1 MQVHGELS
9 DVRDA
14 LSSIVQQG
22 TGNRA
27 GAVVAPGRRGSDRSA
42 GSSSEDRRRSS
53 MDGSDSG
60 RGGNGNGV
68 LGSPLGVGGGSATGS
83 NKMEKR
89 ILGQATVAD
98 IAKGSALDLEQQHWL
113 SSQYSRND
121 ADSSTASTSSST
133 AGGAGSAG
141 AKSSTAAGRMSRV
154 ASLSAPLGRLIR
166 GSSGSSLTKNGN
178 GSGNSAALSA
188 DAAVFWFER
197 GSSEDDEV
205 VSSTTTAA
213 VARNSSGGGGSSSAS
228 GPLILGPFNAHQMLA
243 AYRAGYLKGPNCV
256 VHQASA
262 EAAGAAAAPSASPL
276 PPPPPSSSEKPQ
288 LWKAAKDVLS
298 VVQYAVNA
306 AGDEAGLLW
315 ADQPLPIDGP
325 AADFRLWD
333 FNLWA
338 VPTRYLDRLVLEM
351 LQELGCV
358 EAFGLDPLVLK
369 RFLHRIDVGMT
380 LHGQRYHNRFHSFDV
395 AHACFVMSMR
405 FEASDLLGHL
415 ELLSL
420 MIAALGHDLEHPG
433 YNNAFCVNALTPLA
447 LTYSDQSPLEN
458 HHLAVLWSILRSSGC
473 ELFEPLANDH
483 LRTARKLTIATI
495 LATDMTFHFSLK
507 SELDGVLLRNH
518 PANASDGSGSSSG
531 SSSSGSSSS
540 SGAVAE
546 VKALESDL
554 DRLVLLKVVLHV
566 ADISNPCKRWEVGK
580 LWSDRVL
587 DEFFAQGD
595 AEKAMDLPR
604 TPNMDRD
611 TTKQAELSVNFV
623 DFIVG
628 PFFMALTELLPRM
641 HECCALMQD
650 NRAAWTA
657 IVVKDLEARS
667 DLDEAKKQEDIGKWT
682 SREVGFNGTCAPL
695 IAKAKAVLGSNG
707 GATGKAGSGQGRR
720 TSMSF
725 MEDMA
730 ARTKEASQSGAASRN
745 ENSKTAAQV
754 ELDRESEGGEGHSQG
769 GLSL

>member
-1 MQVHGELS
+1 
-9 DVRDA
+9 
-14 LSSIVQQG
+14 
-22 TGNRA
+22 
-27 GAVVAPGRRGSDRSA
+27 
-42 GSSSEDRRRSS
+42 
-53 MDGSDSG
+53 MDGSDGG
-60 RGGNGNGV
+60 RGNGGNGSGL
-68 LGSPLGVGGGSATGS
+68 LGSPLGVSGSSTSSGGG

-98 IAKGSALDLEQQHWL
+98 IAKGSALDREQQRWL

-121 ADSSTASTSSST
+121 ADSSTASTSSSSST
-133 AGGAGSAG
+133 AGGSNAGSNGAG
-141 AKSSTAAGRMSRV
+141 AGRLSRM
-154 ASLSAPLGRLIR
+154 ASMSAPLGRLIR
-166 GSSGSSLTKNGN
+166 GSSSSNALTKNGSSN
-178 GSGNSAALSA
+178 GAALSA

-197 GSSEDDEV
+197 NSPDDDDDEV

-213 VARNSSGGGGSSSAS
+213 AVVARSKGSTTVVATKK
-228 GPLILGPFNAHQMLA
+228 GPMILGPFNAHQMLA
-243 AYRAGYLKGPNCV
+243 AYKAGYLKESKCV
-256 VHQASA
+256 VHQAPA
-262 EAAGAAAAPSASPL
+262 EATAAATTPSSAPS
-276 PPPPPSSSEKPQ
+276 PPPPPPLAEKPQ
-288 LWKAAKDVLS
+288 LWKAAKDILP
-298 VVQYAVNA
+298 VVQQAVAA

-315 ADQPLPIDGP
+315 ADQPLPLDGP

-338 VPTRYLDRLVLEM
+338 VPTRCLDRIVLEM

-358 EAFGLDPLVLK
+358 DAFCLDPLVLK
-369 RFLHRIDVGMT
+369 RFLHRIDMGMT

-395 AHACFVMSMR
+395 AHACFVMATR

-420 MIAALGHDLEHPG
+420 MVAALGHDLEHPG

-473 ELFEPLANDH
+473 ELMEPLANDQ

-518 PANASDGSGSSSG
+518 PANASDGAGL
-531 SSSSGSSSS
+531 SSGSSSS
-540 SGAVAE
+540 SSSGSAVE

-641 HECCALMQD
+641 HECCALMQA
-650 NRAAWTA
+650 NRASWTA
-657 IVVKDLEARS
+657 IVVKDLEARP
-667 DLDEAKKQEDIGKWT
+667 DLDAAKKQEDVAKWT

-695 IAKAKAVLGSNG
+695 IAKAKAVLGG
-707 GATGKAGSGQGRR
+707 GDATGKAGNGGQGRR
-720 TSMSF
+720 TSMNF

-730 ARTKEASQSGAASRN
+730 ARTKEASASGAASRDN
-745 ENSKTAAQV
+745 NQTTAQLEV
-754 ELDRESEGGEGHSQG
+754 GREGEEGEETQRQG
-769 GLSL
+769 DLSL